1 VESLLWEEIRRRFHR
16 VQARAEAD
24 PSRPR
29 LEGSLLQTRLKVADG
44 HFAMGLST
52 DEPVRF
58 QGFHAENLLV
68 VLDEACGVP
77 EEIWDAIEGVCV
89 GRNNRVL
96 AISNPLSPAGRFYQL
111 FKSPRWKTFT
121 LSALA
126 HPNVAGETFLF
137 PVIPGAVTR
146 EAVADRIADW
156 CEPMGTA
163 EANVDDRETFAWE
176 GRRYRPN
183 GLFRARVQGEFPE
196 AAADSLIALSWIEAA
211 MAGKESTEKSLPPSS
226 FLPHPACIL
235 AADVA
240 RFGPD
245 ETVLA
250 VRQGDTVTRLAT
262 YRGLST
268 MEVAGRIAALAQE
281 EHAEVIAVDAVGIGA
296 GVVDRLEELG
306 VAGLVP
312 VQFGE
317 RPVGAR
323 EADQF
328 LNLRA
333 QTYWA
338 LRDRFR
344 SGQIR
349 LPQDETLAAQL
360 ASLRYQF
367 ASAGQ
372 IQIES
377 KEEMRRR
384 GLPSPDRADAV
395 ALLFCPTLIL
405 GPFAGVSLPRGRHY
419 ERAEPVH
426 WDEVTLW

>member
-1 VESLLWEEIRRRFHR
+1 MAEELARCETRRAMEAAPLWRGRINGLFPARDIVEVGNRNWRWFLYCHRPAVVLTTAPTWRQVESLLWEEIRRRFHR

-196 AAADSLIALSWIEAA
+196 AAADSLIALSWIE
-211 MAGKESTEKSLPPSS
+211 
-226 FLPHPACIL
+226 
-235 AADVA
+235 
-240 RFGPD
+240 
-245 ETVLA
+245 TVLA

-367 ASAGQ
+367 
-372 IQIES
+372 
-377 KEEMRRR
+377 
-384 GLPSPDRADAV
+384 
-395 ALLFCPTLIL
+395 
-405 GPFAGVSLPRGRHY
+405 
-419 ERAEPVH
+419 
-426 WDEVTLW
+426 